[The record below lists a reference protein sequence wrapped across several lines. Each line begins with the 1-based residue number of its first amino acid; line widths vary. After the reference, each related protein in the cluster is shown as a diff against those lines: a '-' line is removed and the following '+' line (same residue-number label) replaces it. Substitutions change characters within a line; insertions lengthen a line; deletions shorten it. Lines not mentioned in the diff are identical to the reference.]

1 MLART
6 MVQISRRLV
15 RQEKLRGTHQ
25 RPGNRDP
32 LLLAAR
38 NLADFVIQAMTETDP
53 FQNLAGGS
61 FGLQA
66 IVAPDEPRHHRILK
80 RREFGQKMVELKDE
94 SDVTIPESGQLGSRP
109 FEDILAVEQHL
120 TSRGRIQGTEKMEQC
135 ALSRTRRT
143 YDRDEV
149 SASNFEIDVFE
160 DDHMRRRRFVD
171 LREVSGFNH
180 AASEN
185 LPSRMRRL

>member
-15 RQEKLRGTHQ
+15 RQQKLRGPHQ

-32 LLLAAR
+32 LLLAAG
-38 NLADFVIQAMTETDP
+38 NLTDFVIQAMTETDP

-66 IVAPDEPRHHRILK
+66 IVAPDELRHHRILK

-94 SDVTIPESGQLGSRP
+94 SDVTVPESGQLGSST
-109 FEDILAVEQHL
+109 FEDIFAVEEHL
-120 TSRGRIQGTEKMEQC
+120 TTRGRIQGTEKMQQC
-135 ALSRTRRT
+135 ALSGTRRT

-160 DDHMRRRRFVD
+160 DDHMRRRHFVD
-171 LREVSGFNH
+171 LREISGFNH
-180 AASEN
+180 A
-185 LPSRMRRL
+185 RRVGAG